1 MPTNRTLRTLTPLVA
16 LFALT
21 ASALA
26 DLTPRIER
34 LLGEERLGNAKVG
47 VMIYDPHDDRVLG
60 SMNSEEQFIPA
71 SNMKLITSGAA
82 LTLLGDDFAFET
94 RLLWE
99 PGARRLIVEGSGDPA
114 FGDPELLERME
125 IDADDLLDAWA
136 DAVAAQGISDVR
148 ELVIDDRAFDREYVH
163 PSWPRAQLNRW
174 YCAEVAGLNFHTNV
188 VHLYMRADADGQPP
202 SVRAIPDVP
211 GVRITNRAGSIR
223 RGNPTV
229 WAARPGNDN
238 HITLRGD
245 VRGTPEA
252 LPVTLHDM
260 PERFGSLLADHL
272 RGSGVTVGS
281 YRSAMLNEVFAD
293 ASVLHVVRTP
303 LETVL
308 ERTNVNSHNL
318 YAECLIKALGRAVT
332 GQAGSWANGSA
343 VVRME
348 LVDALGPIAG
358 RDAQVADGSGM
369 SRDNRLTPALIARWL
384 DHMHDQPV
392 LGDAFRASLAAPGR
406 GTLSKRFKKHPIDA
420 HIEAKTG
427 YLNGVSAISG
437 YLTEPQTGKTVI
449 FSIMVNEKPDSVPL
463 RRVFNFQERVI
474 QAADEWLAERAAEV
488 TPKFGG

>member
-1 MPTNRTLRTLTPLVA
+1 MPMNRPLRTLTPIVV

-34 LLGEERLGNAKVG
+34 LLTEGRLGSADVG
-47 VMIYDPHDDRVLG
+47 VVIYDPQTDRVIG
-60 SMNSEEQFIPA
+60 SLNADEQFVPA

-82 LTLLGDDFAFET
+82 ITLLGADFAFET

-114 FGDPELLERME
+114 FGDPDLLERME
-125 IDADDLLDAWA
+125 IDADDLLGVWA
-136 DAVAAQGISDVR
+136 EAVKSQGITNVR
-148 ELVIDDRAFDREYVH
+148 ELVIDDRAFDREFVH

-202 SVRAIPDVP
+202 SVRPIPEVP
-211 GVRITNRAGSIR
+211 GVRVTNRAGSIR

-229 WAARPGNDN
+229 WAARPNVDN

-260 PERFGSLLADHL
+260 PARFGDLLAGHL
-272 RGSGVTVGS
+272 REQGISVGS
-281 YRSAMLNEVFAD
+281 SRTATTNEAFD
-293 ASVLHVVRTP
+293 SSSVLHVVRTP
-303 LETVL
+303 LQTVL
-308 ERTNVNSHNL
+308 ERTNVDSHNL
-318 YAECLIKALGRAVT
+318 YAECLLKALGRAVT
-332 GQAGSWANGSA
+332 GQPGSWSNGAA

-348 LVDALGPIAG
+348 LVDALGPMAG

-369 SRDNRLTPALIARWL
+369 SRENRLTPSLVARWL
-384 DHMHDQPV
+384 DHMHDREE
-392 LGDAFRASLAAPGR
+392 LGEAFRASLASPGR

-437 YLTEPQTGKTVI
+437 YLSEPHTGKTVI

-463 RRVFNFQERVI
+463 RRVFEFQERVI
-474 QAADEWLAERAAEV
+474 QAADEWLTERAVAA